1 MKGSVKTPL
10 IIGAVIV
17 GLVIVLCV
25 CAMLFSKSFQFKLG
39 ETATIKEENI
49 EITVLSSEKTT
60 IEDYAG
66 YDFETSDFL
75 KVKVR
80 IKNNGSDRYTWYHSK
95 FKIGSNIVSL
105 SVHDDDLPLEIDAGK
120 VEEGY
125 LYFKYTDEGVMNYYT
140 SFKAE
145 DENTASVEKYLFK
158 IK

>member
-1 MKGSVKTPL
+1 MKGSVKTLL

-17 GLVIVLCV
+17 GLVVVICI
-25 CAMLFSKSFQFKLG
+25 CAMLFSKSLQFKLG

-66 YDFETSDFL
+66 YDSETSDFL

-80 IKNNGSDRYTWYHSK
+80 IKNNGSTKYTWYHSK

-105 SVHDDDLPLEIDAGK
+105 SVHEDDLPLDIDAGK
-120 VEEGY
+120 TEEGY
-125 LYFKYTDEGVMNYYT
+125 LYFKYTEEGVMNYYT
-140 SFKAE
+140 SFNVE
-145 DENTASVEKYLFK
+145 DENTASVEKYLFE